1 MNDLLLIVVFA
12 LGMAI
17 GVFFGLHLRK
27 AQEK

>member
-1 MNDLLLIVVFA
+1 MLEIIIFA